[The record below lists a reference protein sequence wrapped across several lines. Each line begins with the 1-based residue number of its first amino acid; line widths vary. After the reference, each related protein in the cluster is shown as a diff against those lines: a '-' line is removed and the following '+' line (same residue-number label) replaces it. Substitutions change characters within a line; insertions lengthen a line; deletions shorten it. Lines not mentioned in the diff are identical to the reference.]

1 MTARMF
7 LLLLNRMIIP
17 AQRFVQG
24 LGNPMQYNDDM
35 MIPEMPAPLVVE
47 NEESF
52 AHMCADLAAQ
62 PAIAVDT
69 ESNSL
74 HAYQERVCLIQIS
87 TRAQDYL
94 VDTLAL
100 VSLDLL
106 GEVFANPAIQ
116 KVFHAGDYDLTCL
129 KRDYA
134 FTFANYFDTSIAAA
148 AVGEENLGLS
158 TLLTKYF
165 GFSVDK
171 RYQRANWGKRPLD
184 PDMLRYAQ
192 SDSHFLLPLRDRL
205 LPRLQASGRLR
216 LVLEDCAALAQQ
228 TPPMKNHSEDVWRVK
243 GINGMKPRALSLLQQ
258 LNHLREEIARKQDV
272 PLFKVMSDAA
282 LVEIATTQPKHI
294 QELDLLPSLSKSQ
307 VRRYGKQI
315 MQTVA
320 DWHKSPG
327 NLSRPRVQYLDESIQ
342 RRRELLGDWRK
353 QMAQK
358 EKVSSS
364 VILPKDLLENIA
376 AQPIKSKAELEQA
389 MQASP
394 TRFEVYG
401 EELLEILRK
410 ENE

>member
-1 MTARMF
+1 M
-7 LLLLNRMIIP
+7 P
-17 AQRFVQG
+17 EG
-24 LGNPMQYNDDM
+24 YNTNM
-35 MIPEMPAPLVVE
+35 NMPKMPAPIVVE
-47 NEESF
+47 SEESF
-52 AHMCADLAAQ
+52 NRMMTDLTKQ

-87 TRAQDYL
+87 TREQDYL
-94 VDTLAL
+94 VDTLAIR
-100 VSLDLL
+100 SLEPL
-106 GEVFANPAIQ
+106 GEIFSNSAIQ

-158 TLLTKYF
+158 TLLAKYF

-171 RYQRANWGKRPLD
+171 KYQRADWGRRPLD
-184 PDMLRYAQ
+184 AEMLRYAQ

-205 LPRLQASGRLR
+205 LPCLKSTGRLS

-258 LNHLREEIARKQDV
+258 LNHLREELAREQDV

-320 DWHKSPG
+320 DWRNSSDK
-327 NLSRPRVQYLDESIQ
+327 LTRPRAQYLDESIQ

-353 QMAQK
+353 QVAQK
-358 EKVSSS
+358 ERLSSS
-364 VILPKDLLENIA
+364 VILPKDLLESIA
-376 AQPIKSKAELEQA
+376 AQPIKNKAELEQA

-394 TRFEVYG
+394 SRFAVYG

>member
-1 MTARMF
+1 
-7 LLLLNRMIIP
+7 MIIP

-184 PDMLRYAQ
+184 PEMLRYAQ
-192 SDSHFLLPLRDRL
+192 SDSHFLLALRDRL
-205 LPRLQASGRLR
+205 LPRLEATGRLN

-258 LNHLREEIARKQDV
+258 LNHLREELARKQDV

-320 DWHKSPG
+320 DWRKSSDK
-327 NLSRPRVQYLDESIQ
+327 LTRPRAQYLDESIQ

-358 EKVSSS
+358 DKVSSS
-364 VILPKDLLENIA
+364 VILPKDLLESIA

>member
-1 MTARMF
+1 
-7 LLLLNRMIIP
+7 MIIP
-17 AQRFVQG
+17 ARRLAQG

-35 MIPEMPAPLVVE
+35 MMPEMPAPIVVE
-47 NEESF
+47 NDESY

-100 VSLDLL
+100 DSLDLL

-129 KRDYA
+129 KRDYT
-134 FTFANYFDTSIAAA
+134 FTFINYFDTSIAAA

-184 PDMLRYAQ
+184 PEMLRYAQ

-205 LPRLQASGRLR
+205 LPRLEATGRVD

-258 LNHLREEIARKQDV
+258 LNHLREEIARRQDV

-315 MQTVA
+315 MQMVA
-320 DWHKSPG
+320 EWYKSPG

-376 AQPIKSKAELEQA
+376 AQPIKSKVELEQA

>member
-1 MTARMF
+1 
-7 LLLLNRMIIP
+7 MIIP
-17 AQRFVQG
+17 ARRLAQG

-35 MIPEMPAPLVVE
+35 IMPEMPAPLVVE

-100 VSLDLL
+100 DSLDLL

-134 FTFANYFDTSIAAA
+134 FTFTNYFDTSIAAA

-205 LPRLQASGRLR
+205 LPCLEATGRLN

-258 LNHLREEIARKQDV
+258 LNHLREELARKQDV

-320 DWHKSPG
+320 DWRKSSDK
-327 NLSRPRVQYLDESIQ
+327 LTRPRAQYLDESIQ

>member
-1 MTARMF
+1 
-7 LLLLNRMIIP
+7 MIIP
-17 AQRFVQG
+17 ARRFAQE

-35 MIPEMPAPLVVE
+35 MMPEMPAPLVVE

-100 VSLDLL
+100 DSLDLL
-106 GEVFANPAIQ
+106 GEVFANTAIQ

-134 FTFANYFDTSIAAA
+134 FTFTNYFDTSIAAA

-184 PDMLRYAQ
+184 PEMLRYAQ

-205 LPRLQASGRLR
+205 LPRLEATGRLGM
-216 LVLEDCAALAQQ
+216 VLEDCAALAQQ

-282 LVEIATTQPKHI
+282 LVELATTQPKHI

>member
-1 MTARMF
+1 
-7 LLLLNRMIIP
+7 MIIP

-35 MIPEMPAPLVVE
+35 MMPEMPAPLVVE

-184 PDMLRYAQ
+184 PEMLRYAQ

-258 LNHLREEIARKQDV
+258 LNHLREELARKQDV

-307 VRRYGKQI
+307 VRRYGRQI
-315 MQTVA
+315 MQTVG

-376 AQPIKSKAELEQA
+376 VQPIKSKAELEQA

>member
-1 MTARMF
+1 
-7 LLLLNRMIIP
+7 MIIP
-17 AQRFVQG
+17 ARSFVQG
-24 LGNPMQYNDDM
+24 LGNPMQYNDGM
-35 MIPEMPAPLVVE
+35 MMPEIPAPIVVE
-47 NEESF
+47 NDESY
-52 AHMCADLAAQ
+52 AHMCADFAAQ

-100 VSLDLL
+100 DSLDLL

-134 FTFANYFDTSIAAA
+134 FTFTNYFDTSIAAA

-184 PDMLRYAQ
+184 PEMLRYAQ

-205 LPRLQASGRLR
+205 LPRLEATGRLGM
-216 LVLEDCAALAQQ
+216 VLEDCAALAQQ

-258 LNHLREEIARKQDV
+258 LNHLREELARKQDV

-315 MQTVA
+315 MQTVG

>member
-1 MTARMF
+1 
-7 LLLLNRMIIP
+7 MIIP
-17 AQRFVQG
+17 ARRLVQG
-24 LGNPMQYNDDM
+24 LDNPMQYNDDM
-35 MIPEMPAPLVVE
+35 MMPEMPAPLVVE

-100 VSLDLL
+100 DSLDLL

-129 KRDYA
+129 KRDYT

-184 PDMLRYAQ
+184 PEMLRYAQ

-205 LPRLQASGRLR
+205 LPRLEATGRLK

-282 LVEIATTQPKHI
+282 LVELATTQPKHI

>member
-1 MTARMF
+1 
-7 LLLLNRMIIP
+7 
-17 AQRFVQG
+17 
-24 LGNPMQYNDDM
+24 M
-35 MIPEMPAPLVVE
+35 MMPEMPAPIVVE
-47 NEESF
+47 NDESF

-74 HAYQERVCLIQIS
+74 HAYQERICLIQIS
-87 TRAQDYL
+87 TRENDYL
-94 VDTLAL
+94 VDTLAIH
-100 VSLDLL
+100 SLEPL
-106 GEVFANPAIQ
+106 GEIFANSAIQ

-184 PDMLRYAQ
+184 PEMLRYAQ

-205 LPRLQASGRLR
+205 LPCLEATGRLN

-258 LNHLREEIARKQDV
+258 LNHLREELARKQDV

-320 DWHKSPG
+320 DWRKSSDK
-327 NLSRPRVQYLDESIQ
+327 LTRPRAQYLDESIQ

-358 EKVSSS
+358 DKVSSS
-364 VILPKDLLENIA
+364 VILPKDLLESIA

>member
-1 MTARMF
+1 
-7 LLLLNRMIIP
+7 
-17 AQRFVQG
+17 
-24 LGNPMQYNDDM
+24 MQYNDHM
-35 MIPEMPAPLVVE
+35 MMLEMPAPIVVE
-47 NEESF
+47 NDESF
-52 AHMCADLAAQ
+52 AHMRADLAAQ

-87 TRAQDYL
+87 TRENDYL
-94 VDTLAL
+94 VDTLAIH
-100 VSLDLL
+100 SLEPL
-106 GEVFANPAIQ
+106 GEIFANSAIQ

-184 PDMLRYAQ
+184 PEMLRYAQ
-192 SDSHFLLPLRDRL
+192 SDSHFLLPLRDCL
-205 LPRLQASGRLR
+205 LPRLEATGRLN
-216 LVLEDCAALAQQ
+216 LGLEDYAAMAQQ
-228 TPPMKNHSEDVWRVK
+228 TPSMKNHSEDVWRVK

-258 LNHLREEIARKQDV
+258 LNHLREELARKQDV

-320 DWHKSPG
+320 DWRKSSDK
-327 NLSRPRVQYLDESIQ
+327 LTRPRAQYLDESIQ

-358 EKVSSS
+358 DKVSSS
-364 VILPKDLLENIA
+364 VILPKDLLESIA

>member
-1 MTARMF
+1 M
-7 LLLLNRMIIP
+7 P
-17 AQRFVQG
+17 EG
-24 LGNPMQYNDDM
+24 YNTNM
-35 MIPEMPAPLVVE
+35 NMPKMPAPIVVE
-47 NEESF
+47 SEESF
-52 AHMCADLAAQ
+52 NRMLTDLTKQ
-62 PAIAVDT
+62 PAVAVDT

-87 TRAQDYL
+87 TREQDYL
-94 VDTLAL
+94 VDTLAIH
-100 VSLDLL
+100 SLEPL
-106 GEVFANPAIQ
+106 GKIFANSAIQ

-158 TLLTKYF
+158 TLLAKYF

-171 RYQRANWGKRPLD
+171 KYQRADWGRRPLD
-184 PDMLRYAQ
+184 AEMLRYAQ

-205 LPRLQASGRLR
+205 LPCLKSTGRLS

-258 LNHLREEIARKQDV
+258 LNHLREELAREQDV

-294 QELDLLPSLSKSQ
+294 QELDLLPSLSKRQ

-320 DWHKSPG
+320 DWRKSSDK
-327 NLSRPRVQYLDESIQ
+327 LTRPRAQYLDESIQ

-353 QMAQK
+353 QAAQK
-358 EKVSSS
+358 ERLSSS
-364 VILPKDLLENIA
+364 VILPKDLLESIA
-376 AQPIKSKAELEQA
+376 AQPIKNKAELEQA

-394 TRFEVYG
+394 TRFAVYG

>member
-1 MTARMF
+1 MNMPR
-7 LLLLNRMIIP
+7 
-17 AQRFVQG
+17 
-24 LGNPMQYNDDM
+24 
-35 MIPEMPAPLVVE
+35 MPAPLVVE

-52 AHMCADLAAQ
+52 NRMLADLNKQ
-62 PAIAVDT
+62 SAIAVDT

-87 TRAQDYL
+87 TREQDYL
-94 VDTLAL
+94 VDTLAIP
-100 VSLDLL
+100 SFDLL
-106 GEVFANPAIQ
+106 GEVFANPSIQ

-134 FTFANYFDTSIAAA
+134 FTFGNYFDTSIAAA

-184 PDMLRYAQ
+184 PEMLRYAQ

-205 LPRLQASGRLR
+205 LPRLEATGRLN

-258 LNHLREEIARKQDV
+258 LNHLREELARKQDV

-358 EKVSSS
+358 DKVSSS

-376 AQPIKSKAELEQA
+376 ARPIKSKTELEQA

-394 TRFEVYG
+394 TRFAVYG

>member
-1 MTARMF
+1 
-7 LLLLNRMIIP
+7 MIIP
-17 AQRFVQG
+17 ARRFVQG

-35 MIPEMPAPLVVE
+35 MMPEMPAPLVVE
-47 NEESF
+47 NDESF

-100 VSLDLL
+100 DSLDLL

-134 FTFANYFDTSIAAA
+134 FTFTNYFDTSIAAA

-184 PDMLRYAQ
+184 PEMLRYAQ

-205 LPRLQASGRLR
+205 LPRLEATGRLN

-258 LNHLREEIARKQDV
+258 LNHLREEIARRQDV

-282 LVEIATTQPKHI
+282 LVELATTQPKHI

>member
-1 MTARMF
+1 
-7 LLLLNRMIIP
+7 
-17 AQRFVQG
+17 
-24 LGNPMQYNDDM
+24 MQYNDDM
-35 MIPEMPAPLVVE
+35 MMPEMPAPLVVE

-100 VSLDLL
+100 DSLDLL

-129 KRDYA
+129 KRDYT

-184 PDMLRYAQ
+184 PEMLRYAQ

-205 LPRLQASGRLR
+205 LPRLEATGRLK

-282 LVEIATTQPKHI
+282 LVELATTQPKHI

>member
-1 MTARMF
+1 
-7 LLLLNRMIIP
+7 MIIP
-17 AQRFVQG
+17 ARRSIQG

-35 MIPEMPAPLVVE
+35 MMPEMPAPIVVE
-47 NEESF
+47 DDESF

-100 VSLDLL
+100 DSLDLL
-106 GEVFANPAIQ
+106 GGVFANPAIQ

-129 KRDYA
+129 KRDYTC
-134 FTFANYFDTSIAAA
+134 TFANYFDTSIAAA

-184 PDMLRYAQ
+184 PEMLRYAQ

-205 LPRLQASGRLR
+205 LSRLQASGRLR

-258 LNHLREEIARKQDV
+258 LNHLREEIARRQDV

-282 LVEIATTQPKHI
+282 LVELATTQPKHI

-315 MQTVA
+315 MQTVG